1 MSFSNNVMTP
11 KQCPRNTSVF
21 QTCLTF
27 VWRLPSNL
35 TMHYIA
41 SSDKCLTFHCHISRT
56 LPKSTMEGPST
67 FQTSHKSWPPWSCQ
81 STCSVSA
88 WTRPCSVTPGCL
100 GMQWAEPGI
109 HWTPDAHAGLEY
121 TTWCVNTWDMSITPT
136 QATPNSSVCFTW
148 FFFYWYMVHQ
158 KVVKTVRIIKWHEN
172 QKPRQMVNI
181 AVASVRGHPLP
192 WCWFTCRRP
201 RRCWQCGGDQRRCSS
216 SAVRTSG
223 SALWGYWGMQPSD
236 PGTHWT
242 HAGCNSLQHGQSG
255 SGWTL
260 ANEHTPDVI
269 ACNTAN
275 QAVDEH

>member
-1 MSFSNNVMTP
+1 MWWHQSSVREIRQSF
-11 KQCPRNTSVF
+11 RH
-21 QTCLTF
+21 

-35 TMHYIA
+35 TMYYIA

-121 TTWCVNTWDMSITPT
+121 TTWCVNTWDTSITPT

-148 FFFYWYMVHQ
+148 FFFLLIHGAPKGCQDCQDY
-158 KVVKTVRIIKWHEN
+158 KVTWKPKTKTDG
-172 QKPRQMVNI
+172 KY
-181 AVASVRGHPLP
+181 
-192 WCWFTCRRP
+192 C
-201 RRCWQCGGDQRRCSS
+201 CSFS
-216 SAVRTSG
+216 SRTSPPLVLVYLPK
-223 SALWGYWGMQPSD
+223 AP
-236 PGTHWT
+236 
-242 HAGCNSLQHGQSG
+242 
-255 SGWTL
+255 
-260 ANEHTPDVI
+260 
-269 ACNTAN
+269 
-275 QAVDEH
+275 